1 MSNDEKDQSRGD
13 GRGDGSIS
21 AMSDDDAMG
30 FAKGD
35 DQPLDKNEEFGS
47 FEPHKDADYYENLAR
62 EDRKKVAACTDPN
75 LSLYLREVAIL
86 HEREARKLRR
96 EERKGARLEASRRPW
111 AKFR

>member
-1 MSNDEKDQSRGD
+1 MSNDEKDRSHGD

-21 AMSDDDAMG
+21 AMSDDDAIG

-35 DQPLDKNEEFGS
+35 DQPLDKNGEFGS

-86 HEREARKLRR
+86 H
-96 EERKGARLEASRRPW
+96 
-111 AKFR
+111 